1 MEACV
6 STSRVLLPFPLCAA
20 RPADACFQRRAGAS
34 RRRGVGLNPAT
45 ASLDSA
51 VVLLDATVGAG
62 TGYSLARYYTSLA
75 FFVLSVPGLWLL
87 IKRSVKSKG
96 SGMRLNG
103 LERNLMPGTEDA
115 LMKDSP
121 KASSLEVEKPSLGD
135 GEGPMLAGKKRKD
148 VPGRENGGVAKGCSG
163 RTP

>member
-20 RPADACFQRRAGAS
+20 RPADAFFRRRAGAS

-51 VVLLDATVGAG
+51 AVLLDATVGAG
-62 TGYSLARYYTSLA
+62 TGYSQARYYTSLG

-87 IKRSVKSKG
+87 IKRSVKSKV
-96 SGMRLNG
+96 SPG
-103 LERNLMPGTEDA
+103 LSSSVLASLLA
-115 LMKDSP
+115 LCF
-121 KASSLEVEKPSLGD
+121 L
-135 GEGPMLAGKKRKD
+135 
-148 VPGRENGGVAKGCSG
+148 VPQSALLSIEPN
-163 RTP
+163 

>member
-20 RPADACFQRRAGAS
+20 RPADACFRRRAGAS

-51 VVLLDATVGAG
+51 AVLLDATVGAG
-62 TGYSLARYYTSLA
+62 TGYSQARYYTSLG

-96 SGMRLNG
+96 SGMRLKRFG
-103 LERNLMPGTEDA
+103 AKPDARNRRRLDDGFA
-115 LMKDSP
+115 QGFL
-121 KASSLEVEKPSLGD
+121 LG
-135 GEGPMLAGKKRKD
+135 GGKTF
-148 VPGRENGGVAKGCSG
+148 PW
-163 RTP
+163 